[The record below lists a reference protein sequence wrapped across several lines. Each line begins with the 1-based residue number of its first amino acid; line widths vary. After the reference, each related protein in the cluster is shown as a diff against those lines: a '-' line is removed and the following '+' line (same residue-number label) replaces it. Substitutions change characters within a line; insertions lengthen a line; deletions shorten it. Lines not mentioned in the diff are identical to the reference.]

1 MTVMEAQGSGRDT
14 VALVCE
20 TTVDSLPDIGLI
32 QELGNYN
39 DLYFL
44 FTLRVLKC
52 WTWMPSSSMCY
63 SPTLEMDTVFIYV
76 LQSYPY
82 QVKYRGS

>member
-1 MTVMEAQGSGRDT
+1 MTVMEVQGSGRDT

-20 TTVDSLPDIGLI
+20 TTVDSLPGIGLI

-44 FTLRVLKC
+44 FNSQGPKMLD
-52 WTWMPSSSMCY
+52 
-63 SPTLEMDTVFIYV
+63 MDAVFIYV